1 MGTQYARKQMINKYE
16 KVLIKILTDYLSDTN
31 LLDSAGGNHDGPT
44 PSTDP
49 SDALTYLVEETD
61 LDFEDLAWS
70 TDELRSLLVYL
81 GRINVFNT
89 HLKKELQNEIADRV
103 TRNYIKYKEVDNNE
117 SA

>member
-1 MGTQYARKQMINKYE
+1 MGTQYAKKQMLNKYE

-70 TDELRSLLVYL
+70 TDDLRGLLVFL

-103 TRNYIKYKEVDNNE
+103 STNYINNEEDDNNE
-117 SA
+117 TA